1 MDEPPM
7 TPSTAATIRAE
18 VFATLD
24 GIARP
29 DSRYHLDFS
38 EFIPDFT
45 GSDAATDRL
54 VAQDFYTSAQYA
66 FVTPDPGLIDLR
78 RRMLLAGKSLVV
90 STHGIRRG
98 FYLLDPA
105 RIKPEHALFA
115 AWLDGLEHFGT
126 PISLRE
132 ILMRG
137 RFDLMVTGAS
147 AVSENGV
154 RFGKGH
160 GYFDMEWG
168 MFTDLA
174 VADEATPVVAV
185 VHDTQ
190 VVARDLTPGPTDILV
205 DYIATPTRFLTVQRG
220 ARPSGITWSMLSEE
234 RIGHMP
240 PLQELRGMHGSY
252 GGGIGPRG

>member
-1 MDEPPM
+1 M
-7 TPSTAATIRAE
+7 SSSAATIRAE
-18 VFATLD
+18 VFARLH

-29 DSRYHLDFS
+29 DSRYHLDFAQ
-38 EFIPDFT
+38 FIPDFT

-54 VAQDFYTSAQYA
+54 VAQDFYQRAQYA

-78 RRMLLAGKSLVV
+78 RRMLLAGKTLVV

-105 RIKPEHALFA
+105 TIAPEHALFA

-126 PISLRE
+126 PISLHD
-132 ILMRG
+132 ILVRG

-147 AVSENGV
+147 AVSHNGV

-185 VHDTQ
+185 VHDAQ
-190 VVARDLTPGPTDILV
+190 VVERDLTPGATDILV
-205 DYIATPTRFLTVQRG
+205 DYIATPTRLSTVSRG
-220 ARPSGITWSMLSEE
+220 PRPSGITWSMLSEE

-240 PLQELRGMHGSY
+240 PLQELRAMHGAY
-252 GGGIGPRG
+252 GARNGPDGR

>member
-1 MDEPPM
+1 M
-7 TPSTAATIRAE
+7 TSSATAIRAE
-18 VFATLD
+18 VFARLD

-29 DSRYHLDFS
+29 DSRYHLDFG

-54 VAQDFYTSAQYA
+54 VAQDFYARAQYA

-78 RRMLLAGKSLVV
+78 RRMLLAGKTLVV

-105 RIKPEHALFA
+105 KIAPAHALFA

-126 PISLRE
+126 PISLHD
-132 ILMRG
+132 ILVRG

-147 AVSENGV
+147 AVSRNGV

-174 VADEATPVVAV
+174 VADEATPVVAL

-190 VVARDLTPGPTDILV
+190 VVPEDLTPGATDILV
-205 DYIATPTRFLTVQRG
+205 DYIATPQHFLTVQRG

-240 PLQELRGMHGSY
+240 PLQELRGMRGAYRAGRGSS
-252 GGGIGPRG
+252 GQ

>member
-1 MDEPPM
+1 M
-7 TPSTAATIRAE
+7 TPNPAKVIRAE
-18 VFATLD
+18 VFARLD

-29 DSRYHLDFS
+29 DSRYHLDFA
-38 EFIPDFT
+38 EFIPDFI

-54 VAQDFYTSAQYA
+54 VAQDVYARAHYA

-78 RRMLLAGKSLVV
+78 RRMLLAGKTLVV

-105 RIKPEHALFA
+105 KIAPEHALYA

-126 PISLRE
+126 PISLHD
-132 ILMRG
+132 ILLRG

-147 AVSENGV
+147 AVSHNGV

-174 VADEATPVVAV
+174 VADEATPVVGV

-190 VVARDLTPGPTDILV
+190 VVAEDLTPSATDILV
-205 DYIATPTRFLTVQRG
+205 DYIATPTRFLTIQRG
-220 ARPSGITWSMLSEE
+220 PRPSGITWSMLSEE
-234 RIGHMP
+234 RIGKMP
-240 PLQELRGMHGSY
+240 PLQELRGMHGAY
-252 GGGIGPRG
+252 GAAGGPAGQ